1 MAPDDIMREEFLVL
15 KALKDMSNALST
27 EASDKSAII
36 KNDIPKHVMRG
47 DKIDLIVQRWYLV
60 SKFKATQPS

>member
-15 KALKDMSNALST
+15 NALKDMSNALST
-27 EASDKSAII
+27 EALDKSAII
-36 KNDIPKHVMRG
+36 KNDIPKHIMRG
-47 DKIDLIVQRWYLV
+47 DKIDRIVQRWYLV